1 MCVCEC
7 ARETVCVWRGGEGGM
22 CQCQSCVC
30 EREMERD
37 KHTQEGGGGWGAVR
51 LTSRVGESG
60 CTAVSAA
67 RFPAAWLVR

>member
-37 KHTQEGGGGWGAVR
+37 KHTQEGGGGLGRSDSPAELGSLAVQ
-51 LTSRVGESG
+51 L
-60 CTAVSAA
+60 
-67 RFPAAWLVR
+67 